1 MDLGYG
7 GRARVPSYQQREKGS
22 QGVPQ
27 AGNLPGSFVRP
38 AGPSEAAH
46 LSESWPTGPLSH
58 TRPLTLGFLGIV
70 KPVY

>member
-7 GRARVPSYQQREKGS
+7 GRARIPSYQQREKGS

-38 AGPSEAAH
+38 AGPREAAH
-46 LSESWPTGPLSH
+46 LSSPGPQGRFPTRGL
-58 TRPLTLGFLGIV
+58 
-70 KPVY
+70 